1 MCTHMHSD
9 GVLWTLGLFSDFF
22 PVSVIFSSKATHTV
36 NCCFLFVLF
45 LTVHFVIF
53 FSSVKPSRRLVFCCC
68 LQKRFLFSVFVVFK
82 QGTIYKAR
90 VNTHQKQDETK
101 DMPVER
107 L

>member
-45 LTVHFVIF
+45 LTVHFFSQSSLAVDSF
-53 FSSVKPSRRLVFCCC
+53 FVVACKNVFCSPFLLLFSSKVQF
-68 LQKRFLFSVFVVFK
+68 
-82 QGTIYKAR
+82 
-90 VNTHQKQDETK
+90 TK
-101 DMPVER
+101 HK
-107 L
+107 